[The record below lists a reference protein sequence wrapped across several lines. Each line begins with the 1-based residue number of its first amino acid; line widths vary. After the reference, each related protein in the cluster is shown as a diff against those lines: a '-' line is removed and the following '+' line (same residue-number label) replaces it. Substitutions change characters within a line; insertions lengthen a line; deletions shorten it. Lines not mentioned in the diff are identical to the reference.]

1 MKQKP
6 LVAYDRGQRLEFS
19 SLTEAAKY
27 YNTNISSISCAIKRG
42 NAWKKVMFEYVDHIT
57 SPVVLPKEVEEKDGL
72 VVTIDNKTYYSVKA
86 PDKTNCEACAIFNAK
101 KPVSII
107 DAPLCYAYSLNN
119 HKIVDYCRSKRIIW
133 KRNTQSR

>member
-57 SPVVLPKEVEEKDGL
+57 SPVLPQEREKDGL
-72 VVTIDNKTYYSVKA
+72 VVTIQDKTYYSVKA
-86 PDKTNCEACAIFNAK
+86 PDKTNCEDCDIFKAK
-101 KPVSII
+101 KPVSMI
-107 DAPLCYAYSLNN
+107 DAPLCYSYSLNN

-133 KRNTQSR
+133 KRAK

>member
-19 SLTEAAKY
+19 SLTDAAQY

-42 NAWKKVMFEYVDHIT
+42 TAWKKIVFEYVDSIT
-57 SPVVLPKEVEEKDGL
+57 LPVVLPKEIEEKDGL

-86 PDKTNCEACAIFNAK
+86 PNKTNCEGCDIFKDK
-101 KPVSII
+101 KPISMIAV
-107 DAPLCYAYSLNN
+107 PLCYSYSLNN

-133 KRNTQSR
+133 KRNI

>member
-27 YNTNISSISCAIKRG
+27 YNTNISSICCAIKRG
-42 NAWKKVMFEYVDHIT
+42 TGWKSVLFEYVDSIT
-57 SPVVLPKEVEEKDGL
+57 SPVLPQEREKDGL
-72 VVTIDNKTYYSVKA
+72 VVTIQDTTYYSVKA
-86 PDKTNCEACAIFNAK
+86 PDKTNCEDCDIFKAK
-101 KPVSII
+101 KPVSMI
-107 DAPLCYAYSLNN
+107 DAPLCYSYSLNN

-133 KRNTQSR
+133 KRAK